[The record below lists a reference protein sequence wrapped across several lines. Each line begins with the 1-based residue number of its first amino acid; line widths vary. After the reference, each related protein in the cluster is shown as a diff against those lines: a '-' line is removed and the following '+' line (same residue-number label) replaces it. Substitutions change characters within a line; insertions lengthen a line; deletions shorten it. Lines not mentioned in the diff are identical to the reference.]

1 MQILKNIRKNTILLI
16 TITVIVLYFVLK
28 DDLSG
33 IIESLKHMDLK
44 YIILALVFYTISVV
58 IKGFMNYKIVNDKEK
73 FKLKEAINQ
82 NIISQFFNG
91 ITPFQT
97 GGEPMAIYM
106 LKEQGFSISQ
116 ATNYMVQ
123 GFIFY
128 QLALV
133 LYGLFAVVYNYTF
146 QVFPKVQILQYLVLI
161 GFTINIVVVILLLLS
176 YSEQA
181 TKRISKLSYKICRKL
196 KIKISK
202 ENLEKKFEDYHNGF
216 QELKERKGLFVFGVC
231 MNIISLSCLYMVPYF
246 ILCGMGDTNSL
257 SIVNTLISS
266 AYVYL
271 IGAFVPVPGA
281 SGGIEYGFTQFYG
294 NFVAGSIISA
304 MLIVWRFITY
314 YLGVIVGGICFN
326 VRERVRK

>member
-1 MQILKNIRKNTILLI
+1 
-16 TITVIVLYFVLK
+16 
-28 DDLSG
+28 
-33 IIESLKHMDLK
+33 
-44 YIILALVFYTISVV
+44 
-58 IKGFMNYKIVNDKEK
+58 
-73 FKLKEAINQ
+73 
-82 NIISQFFNG
+82 
-91 ITPFQT
+91 
-97 GGEPMAIYM
+97 
-106 LKEQGFSISQ
+106 
-116 ATNYMVQ
+116 
-123 GFIFY
+123 
-128 QLALV
+128 
-133 LYGLFAVVYNYTF
+133 
-146 QVFPKVQILQYLVLI
+146 
-161 GFTINIVVVILLLLS
+161 
-176 YSEQA
+176 
-181 TKRISKLSYKICRKL
+181 
-196 KIKISK
+196 
-202 ENLEKKFEDYHNGF
+202 
-216 QELKERKGLFVFGVC
+216 